1 MRHLYYKK
9 NNKIYT
15 LPKILKLIN
24 TAMRYNHFNC
34 CWKLEVN
41 NMSDMQGIFNG
52 VRTARFEIPL
62 QLNLLSFVNCE
73 DPAC

>member
-1 MRHLYYKK
+1 MRHLYCKK